1 MKEGF
6 DSVDRQLIALL
17 RDDSRLPTAVLAKK
31 LGVSRGTVQNRITR
45 LFKSGVLLSFTVRMA
60 SEAPG
65 QGVRA
70 MTSIEVHGNAT
81 DDVVAALKQLPEVL
95 RVHSTNGRWDLVA
108 ELCTDDLVTFDRVLR
123 DLRDIRG
130 VANSETNLLL
140 ASYK

>member
-70 MTSIEVHGNAT
+70 MTCIEVHGNAT

-108 ELCTDDLVTFDRVLR
+108 ELCTDDLATFDRVLR
-123 DLRDIRG
+123 DVRDIRG